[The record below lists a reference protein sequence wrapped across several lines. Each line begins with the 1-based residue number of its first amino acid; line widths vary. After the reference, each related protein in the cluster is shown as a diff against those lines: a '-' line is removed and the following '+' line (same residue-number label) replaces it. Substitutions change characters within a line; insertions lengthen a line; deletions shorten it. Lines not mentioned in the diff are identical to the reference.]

1 MKHFLLAFLGGA
13 LLSTYVLAGDHGKK
27 SMPANTPPL
36 YLTECGSC
44 HTAFPPVALG
54 ASEWRGVMANLSK
67 HYGDNA
73 TLDAAP
79 RQQIESFL
87 LENAG
92 DDPAKVGAGEPTK
105 QQGGR
110 AKDVLLAVAN
120 DGTARL
126 TQGVWFKRHHREVAD
141 SIWRDPKIKSAANC
155 AACHTRAAEGSFRER
170 EIVMPNGK
178 RWE

>member
-1 MKHFLLAFLGGA
+1 MKHSVIAILGGL
-13 LLSTYVLAGDHGKK
+13 LLSTYALAGDHGKK

-54 ASEWRGVMANLSK
+54 AKEWSGVMANLSK

-79 RQQIESFL
+79 RQEIENFL
-87 LENAG
+87 LANAG
-92 DDPAKVGAGEPTK
+92 DDPAKVGA
-105 QQGGR
+105 
-110 AKDVLLAVAN
+110 

-126 TQGVWFKRHHREVAD
+126 TQGAWFKRRHNEVAA

-155 AACHTRAAEGSFRER
+155 AACHTRAVEGSFRER